1 MNPITA
7 TMRLTDLARVMGVHI
22 RSLTRWVDNGAPAHD
37 FGHAPRGVMYA
48 LPEVVIFLRA
58 NRKRGLFGDDLA
70 RVVTFDA
77 NERAARAA
85 TPLYPDDIW
94 LGSAP
99 EARAGAFGDA
109 LTAEERERARLIQ
122 KDVAGAAIAAGAR
135 RVERLRNIT
144 LIHPACARFILTGEG
159 DELPV
164 GHAGWRAWVTALD
177 VVNVPVNELE
187 AA

>member
-7 TMRLTDLARVMGVHI
+7 TMRLTDLATILRVHI
-22 RSLTRWVDNGAPAHD
+22 RSLVRWVDRNSPAHD

-48 LPEVVIFLRA
+48 LPEAVIFLRA
-58 NRKRGLFGDDLA
+58 NRKRGLCSDDLA

-77 NERAARAA
+77 NERATRAA

-94 LGSAP
+94 LGIDP
-99 EARAGAFGDA
+99 ESRAGAFWAA
-109 LTAEERERARLIQ
+109 LTPEERERARLIQ
-122 KDVAGAAIAAGAR
+122 KDVAGAAIAAGVA

-144 LIHPACARFILTGEG
+144 LIHPAAVRFILTGEG

-164 GHAGWRAWVTALD
+164 GRAGWRAWAKAID
-177 VVNVPVNELE
+177 VVNVPATEME